1 MAELVQPTVVPP
13 HRRTWRSKLWLFA
26 RKKPLG
32 AIGGLTLIM
41 LVVVA
46 IFASQIAT
54 LGPLA
59 EDYPN
64 RLRSPDATFLFG
76 TDPFGRDMFSRIV
89 HGARISL
96 YVGILSVAIGTTAG
110 VTIGITT
117 AYFGGKL
124 DILVQRLMDALMG
137 FPGLVLV
144 LALVVALGASLN
156 NIVLAIAINF
166 TPRMGR
172 LARSAALSIK
182 EEDYI
187 LAANAVGLT
196 PMRIMIR
203 HVLPN
208 SFAPILVVATG
219 FLGTAIIIE
228 ASLSFLGLGVPPP
241 HASWGRMLQFAARR
255 YMEAAPWLVMF
266 PGLALTVTV
275 FGFNLFGDA
284 LRDVLDPRL
293 RGR

>member
-1 MAELVQPTVVPP
+1 MAEVVQPSVVLP
-13 HRRTWRSKLWLFA
+13 HRRTWASKLWLFA

-32 AIGGLTLIM
+32 AIGGLTLVVIV
-41 LVVVA
+41 LVAV
-46 IFASQIAT
+46 FASQIAT
-54 LGPLA
+54 VGPLE

-64 RLRSPDATFLFG
+64 RLRSPDSTFLFG
-76 TDPFGRDMFSRIV
+76 TDSFGRDMFSRIV

-96 YVGILSVAIGTTAG
+96 RVGLFSVLIGTAVG

-117 AYFGGKL
+117 AYFGGWL
-124 DILVQRLMDALMG
+124 DLLFQRFMDALMG

-156 NIVLAIAINF
+156 NVILAIAISF
-166 TPRMGR
+166 APRMGR

-187 LAANAVGLT
+187 LAARAVGLSSL
-196 PMRIMIR
+196 RIMVR

-208 SFAPILVVATG
+208 SFAPILVLATG
-219 FLGTAIIIE
+219 YLGAAIIIE

-241 HASWGRMLQFAARR
+241 HASWGRMLQFAAKR
-255 YMEAAPWLVMF
+255 YQEAAPWLSIF

>member
-13 HRRTWRSKLWLFA
+13 HHRTWRSKLWLFA

-32 AIGGLTLIM
+32 AIGGLI
-41 LVVVA
+41 LVMIVLVA

-54 LGPLA
+54 TGPLQ

-64 RLRSPDATFLFG
+64 RLRSPDTTFLFG
-76 TDPFGRDMFSRIV
+76 TDSFGRDMFSRII

-124 DILVQRLMDALMG
+124 DILFQRLMDALMG

-144 LALVVALGASLN
+144 LALVVAMGASLN
-156 NIVLAIAINF
+156 NLVLAIAVSF

-187 LAANAVGLT
+187 LAANSIGLT
-196 PMRIMIR
+196 SWRIMWR
-203 HVLPN
+203 HVFPN
-208 SFAPILVVATG
+208 SFAPILVVATS
-219 FLGTAIIIE
+219 FLGSAIIIE

-255 YMEAAPWLVMF
+255 YMEAAPWLAIF
-266 PGLALTVTV
+266 PGLALTATV

>member
-1 MAELVQPTVVPP
+1 MAEVVQPSVVLS

-32 AIGGLTLIM
+32 AIGGLTLVII
-41 LVVVA
+41 VVVA
-46 IFASQIAT
+46 IFASQIT
-54 LGPLA
+54 TVGPLE

-64 RLRSPDATFLFG
+64 RLRSPDSTFLFG
-76 TDPFGRDMFSRIV
+76 TDSFGRDMFSRIV
-89 HGARISL
+89 YGARISL
-96 YVGILSVAIGTTAG
+96 RVGLFSVLFGTAVG
-110 VTIGITT
+110 VTVGITT
-117 AYFGGKL
+117 AYFGGWL
-124 DILVQRLMDALMG
+124 DLLFQRFMDALMG

-156 NIVLAIAINF
+156 NVILAIAISF
-166 TPRMGR
+166 APRMGR

-187 LAANAVGLT
+187 LAARAVGLSSL
-196 PMRIMIR
+196 RIMVR

-208 SFAPILVVATG
+208 SFAPILVLATG
-219 FLGTAIIIE
+219 YLGAAIIIE

-241 HASWGRMLQFAARR
+241 HASWGRMLQFAAKR
-255 YMEAAPWLVMF
+255 YQEAAPWLSIF